1 MIVYNITV
9 KIDWAIS
16 DEWLLWQQQEHIPE
30 ILATHLFDAH
40 KIFRLLD
47 QDDSEGP
54 TFTIQ
59 YFTSSIE
66 KYQQYINEF
75 APALRQK
82 AFSKWGDRFIS
93 FHTLMQVVS

>member
-1 MIVYNITV
+1 MITYNITT

-16 DEWLLWQQQEHIPE
+16 EDWLLWQQQEHIPQ
-30 ILATHLFDAH
+30 IMATQLFDAY

-54 TFTIQ
+54 TFIVQ

-66 KYQQYINEF
+66 NYQQYINEF
-75 APALRQK
+75 ASALRLK
-82 AFSKWGDRFIS
+82 SFEKWGDRFIS
-93 FHTLMQVVS
+93 FRTLMQVVS